1 MQEPHLRPLGF
12 AVDAAKGSDMNE
24 KCEQKTDQREEPC
37 GVEGSRRSPHLSLS
51 GQAGPATMG
60 SSLME
65 TCCREEP

>member
-37 GVEGSRRSPHLSLS
+37 GVEKSPAEAHT